1 MEVPNRSSHRNHTS
15 NMRKKDKTHATHFR
29 SGDRLFCLNGN
40 WFFQTREEDH
50 GPFPTREAASRE
62 LKRYVD
68 EMSYFDSVAGEV
80 RVKPRTSE
88 RAFADFKLVDKDA

>member
-1 MEVPNRSSHRNHTS
+1 MQVPTPDIHRNH
-15 NMRKKDKTHATHFR
+15 NPAMRKKDKTTATHFR
-29 SGDRLFCLNGN
+29 SGDRLFCLNGK

-50 GPFPTREAASRE
+50 GPFPTRDAASRE

-68 EMSYFDSVAGEV
+68 EMSYFDGVAGEV
-80 RVKPRTSE
+80 RVKPRTTE